1 MIQLRRA
8 ALAATSIAFVFSVAA
23 LAQQAPTV
31 RVRGVIVQSAA
42 STLVV
47 DSRAGER
54 LTITLADNARVLAL
68 VPMALADIKPGSYV
82 GSAAVPRGDGTWR
95 ALEVHV
101 FPEAM
106 RGVGEGHRPFDLE
119 PQSTMTNA
127 TVAEVVV
134 RVDGALLTLR
144 HKDGEQTIL
153 VQPGTPVVTYV
164 PGDRS
169 ELKPGARIMIF
180 AAQRQADGSLIAPS
194 VTVGRDGLT
203 PPM

>member
-8 ALAATSIAFVFSVAA
+8 ALAATIAFVFSVAA
-23 LAQQAPTV
+23 LAQQTPTV

-164 PGDRS
+164 PGDRG

>member
-47 DSRAGER
+47 DTRAGER
-54 LTITLADNARVLAL
+54 LTIALADNARVLAL

-134 RVDGALLTLR
+134 RLDGAVLTLR

>member
-47 DSRAGER
+47 DTRAGER
-54 LTITLADNARVLAL
+54 LTIALADNARVLAL

-134 RVDGALLTLR
+134 RLEGAVLTLR